1 MQPPKTSITLLNAI
15 ANDTDT
21 VRWTEFFVKY
31 EPVMR
36 GYLVSRFPALDQDD
50 IIQETLKSLVRR
62 LPDYRYTPDE
72 KGHFSAYLLGIVKH
86 KAIDRLRKEKRI
98 ENLHRRSA
106 EEKALTADN
115 DDNDDNDESWKMR
128 AMEAAIEQLM
138 ADTSINPRNKEIFR
152 HVALMHEQPET
163 VASLFGVTRGNVDV
177 IKKRMIEKLSALV
190 SAMTCND

>member
-31 EPVMR
+31 EPALR
-36 GYLVSRFPALDQDD
+36 GYLVSCFPSLDHDD
-50 IIQETLKSLVRR
+50 IIQETLKTLVRR

-72 KGHFSAYLLGIVKH
+72 KGHFCAYLIGIAKH
-86 KAIDRLRKEKRI
+86 KALDQLHKEKRI
-98 ENLHRRSA
+98 KDLQRRSDENKKLMDGNGA
-106 EEKALTADN
+106 H
-115 DDNDDNDESWKMR
+115 DDEWKMR
-128 AMEAAIEQLM
+128 AMEAAIEQLF
-138 ADTSINPRNKEIFR
+138 ADASINPRNKEIFR
-152 HVALMHEQPET
+152 HVALMHEPPET

-190 SAMTCND
+190 AAMTSED